1 MTTDRIRIAVK
12 RIALTFTLTAYAGLL
27 QTVIAATD
35 NGALTSGTGASEAL
49 RGALNNVRHRYN
61 QALDYYGLTELY
73 YGETRGV
80 CALKLDK
87 PGRTEP
93 LSILYVRA
101 DNTIEYSQ
109 VIPKGLAQQLISD
122 RILID
127 SYSKVL
133 RSDGGDASTRHERS
147 KAEVAERTKL
157 GGRVCRR
164 DRGGSSRPRSTRYRD
179 DAEKT
184 RVMNAFKEDCAKSMR
199 EAEEREETAEPS
211 MWGKRLLEQR
221 ERVKPRQTESGN

>member
-1 MTTDRIRIAVK
+1 MLHLKASHTRITVRLITLAIVSIMVFCVPRI
-12 RIALTFTLTAYAGLL
+12 T
-27 QTVIAATD
+27 IAAFADVSTP
-35 NGALTSGTGASEAL
+35 SASEAL

-93 LSILYVRA
+93 LTILYVRA
-101 DNTIEYSQ
+101 DNAIEYSQ
-109 VIPKGLAQQLISD
+109 VIPRGLARQLIND
-122 RILID
+122 RMLID
-127 SYSKVL
+127 SYQKVL
-133 RSDGGDASTRHERS
+133 RSDGGDASIRHERS

-157 GGRVCRR
+157 GGRVRRR
-164 DRGGSSRPRSTRYRD
+164 DGGGASRPRSTRYRD

-184 RVMNAFKEDCAKSMR
+184 RVMNAFKENRAKRMK
-199 EAEEREETAEPS
+199 EAEERKETVEPS
-211 MWGKRLLEQR
+211 MWGKRLQEQR
-221 ERVKPRQTESGN
+221 ERVKPRRTESGN